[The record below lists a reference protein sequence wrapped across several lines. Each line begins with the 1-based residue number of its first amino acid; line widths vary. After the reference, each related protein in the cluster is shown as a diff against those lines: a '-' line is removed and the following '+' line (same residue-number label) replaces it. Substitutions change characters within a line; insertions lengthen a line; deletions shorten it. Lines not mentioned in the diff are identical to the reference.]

1 MGKHSAV
8 VEWELGEGSFAD
20 GRYSRAHSLR
30 FDGGAALTGSSSP
43 SVVPLPWSDPA
54 GVDPEEALVSA
65 AAACHMLSFLHVARD
80 AGFTVTRYRD
90 EAEGTLR
97 KNEKGRIAI
106 TRIVLR
112 PGIVFDG
119 AAPDA
124 DRLDQMHH
132 QAHDICFIAN
142 SLTSE
147 VVVEPPR

>member
-1 MGKHSAV
+1 MGKHNAI

-30 FDGGAALTGSSSP
+30 FDGGTTLTGSSSP
-43 SVVPLPWSDPA
+43 SVVPLPWSDPT

-65 AAACHMLSFLHVARD
+65 AAACHMLSFLHVARE
-80 AGFTVTRYRD
+80 AGFMITRYRD
-90 EAEGTLR
+90 EAEGTLG

-112 PGIVFDG
+112 PDISFEG
-119 AAPDA
+119 AVPDSGTLE
-124 DRLDQMHH
+124 RMHH
-132 QAHDICFIAN
+132 KAHDICFIAN

-147 VVVEPPR
+147 VVVEPPL